1 MNKRMKEITLQNVA
15 NERDRFE
22 AAVEA
27 RLDELVKRNTPKFL
41 YPYVYAGVYLH
52 GSPLIIKKAN
62 GTREQAHGSVWFVR
76 ISIGDSSFHCY
87 TSRHVKFKDMKFTR
101 EEQVAFVRALNTV
114 ARRFLGMIILRLQ
127 RRMKKNRKKMRI

>member
-41 YPYVYAGVYLH
+41 YPYVYAGAYLH
-52 GSPLIIKKAN
+52 GS
-62 GTREQAHGSVWFVR
+62 GSVWFVR

-87 TSRHVKFKDMKFTR
+87 TSRRVEFKDMKFTR

>member
-1 MNKRMKEITLQNVA
+1 MNKMEITLQNVA
-15 NERDRFE
+15 NERDRFR

-27 RLDELVKRNTPKFL
+27 RLEELVQRNTPKFL
-41 YPYVYAGVYLH
+41 YPYVYAGVDLH
-52 GSPLIIKKAN
+52 GS
-62 GTREQAHGSVWFVR
+62 GSVWFVR

-87 TSRHVKFKDMKFTR
+87 TRGRVMFKEMAFRR

-127 RRMKKNRKKMRI
+127 RRMKQNRKKMRI